1 MSENGF
7 GRRTFLKGAGIAALA
22 AARVLQSEDARAQFA
37 VPNSAGTEA
46 AKLKAPPG
54 ACDCHHHIYDAANFP
69 AVEPGSRFQQN
80 ARVAEYRMLQRRI
93 GTTLSPTIA

>member
-1 MSENGF
+1 MSEKRF
-7 GRRTFLKGAGIAALA
+7 GRRTFLQGAGIAALA
-22 AARVLQSEDARAQFA
+22 AARVLPSDEARAQFA

-69 AVEPGSRFQQN
+69 PVEPGSRFQQN
-80 ARVAEYRMLQRRI
+80 ARVTEYKMLQRPHA
-93 GTTLSPTIA
+93 LSL